1 MDFLFL
7 SDGIWPVSVHPIMCQ
22 DADSIL
28 HRWNLSLQSAILL
41 ECWRPMPRKECFEL
55 CFFEPCQLRRTEL
68 PQRLP
73 AVTGSCVHVITV
85 ITLSSN
91 ALESLRYAQIPQK
104 LRGFNELHCLK
115 VQCRLRDFKCFKPI
129 RSLGTKMAM
138 MEQDMAP
145 CVHCQ
150 LSGSSAICPIGSRT
164 VAGSLRKAGHGT
176 LRVLPV
182 GLRGS

>member
-1 MDFLFL
+1 
-7 SDGIWPVSVHPIMCQ
+7 MCQ
-22 DADSIL
+22 DADSIF
-28 HRWNLSLQSAILL
+28 HRWNRSLQSAILL

-85 ITLSSN
+85 ITLSTN
-91 ALESLRYAQIPQK
+91 ALESLRYAKIPQK
-104 LRGFNELHCLK
+104 LRGFIELLHCLK
-115 VQCRLRDFKCFKPI
+115 VQCTLRDFKHFKPI

-145 CVHCQ
+145 CVLFCQ
-150 LSGSSAICPIGSRT
+150 LSGSSAICAIGSRT
-164 VAGSLRKAGHGT
+164 VAGSLRKAGE
-176 LRVLPV
+176 
-182 GLRGS
+182 RGMARFACFPSG